1 MRLSKLIGKI
11 RKNLF
16 KIKFTFANYEKKEK
30 MLRKICFHIGDN
42 TRICNNDFGAEPY
55 MISMG
60 NNVIVAAGVKFI
72 EHDASFFNMCR
83 YRGIS
88 PKEYEKIGPIILRDN
103 CFIGGY
109 SILLQGTDVGEN
121 SVIAA
126 GSVVNKKIPAN
137 EVWGGVPA
145 HFIMSV
151 DDYAKKVDDKNK
163 RLPWFGNHDSYSEE
177 ERIKLRQEFF
187 FNEPFDF

>member
-1 MRLSKLIGKI
+1 MKISKLFRKI
-11 RKNLF
+11 KNNLF
-16 KIKFTFANYEKKEK
+16 RIEFKFASYEKKAEL
-30 MLRKICFHIGDN
+30 LRRICYHIGEN

-55 MISMG
+55 MISIG
-60 NNVIVAAGVKFI
+60 NDVIVAAGVKFI

-83 YRGIS
+83 YNRVS
-88 PKEYEKIGPIILRDN
+88 SKEYEKIGSIILRDN

-137 EVWGGVPA
+137 EVWGGVPV

-151 DDYAKKVDDKNK
+151 EEYAKKIDEKNK
-163 RLPWFGNHDSYSEE
+163 KLPWFGKYDHYSDE

-187 FNEPFDF
+187 FNDKS